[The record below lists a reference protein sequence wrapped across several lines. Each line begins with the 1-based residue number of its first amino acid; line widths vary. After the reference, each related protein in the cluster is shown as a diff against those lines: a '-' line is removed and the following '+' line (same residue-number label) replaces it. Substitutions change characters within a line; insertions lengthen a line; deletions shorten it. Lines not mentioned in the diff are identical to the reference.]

1 MTMEDNKE
9 LIGEVDKTMEPVA
22 EGADNTSEI
31 DRLTMENRIY
41 RAILG
46 NTHAMIF
53 WKDRDSRYVG
63 ANKAFLDYFGFAS
76 EDAIIG
82 KTDVELGVHSDPLQ
96 CLNDEEVVLYEGKSV
111 IRSEGKVLVRGHE
124 REIVASKVPV
134 FDDGEV
140 VGLVGNFRD
149 VTDTNNS
156 FREVIAELNKFR
168 DKQKHFEFYD
178 QLTNVLNRS
187 GIYEVA
193 ADFEEKFMEEQKD
206 FATVYLDIDEFRS
219 FNDSYGYQVGDDLL
233 IKIAR
238 KIESV
243 LDEECAL
250 SRLGSDVFIVLVRF
264 DKEEE
269 IADLMKRMREAVG
282 SIKKVD
288 GYDTDISFSYGYAK
302 YSDFM
307 DIDRLFLEADRK
319 LHERK
324 DEKQ

>member
-1 MTMEDNKE
+1 MIRGGLMEEK
-9 LIGEVDKTMEPVA
+9 DKTDFTEEVEASVA
-22 EGADNTSEI
+22 EMSEI
-31 DRLTMENRIY
+31 ERLSMENRMY
-41 RAILG
+41 KAILE

-53 WKDRDSRYVG
+53 WKDKDRRFIG
-63 ANKAFLDYFGFAS
+63 ANKAFLDYFGFES
-76 EDAIIG
+76 EDVIIG
-82 KTDVELGVHSDPLQ
+82 KTDEEMGWHNEPLHYH
-96 CLNDEEVVLYEGKSV
+96 NDEEIVLYEGKSV
-111 IRSEGKVLVRGHE
+111 IRSEGRVIAKGHE

-149 VTDTNNS
+149 VTDTNDS

-193 ADFEEKFMEEQKD
+193 ADYEEKFLEEQKD
-206 FATVYLDIDEFRS
+206 FAVIYLDIDEFRN
-219 FNDSYGYQVGDDLL
+219 FNDSYGYQFGDDLL
-233 IKIAR
+233 VKIAR

-243 LDEECAL
+243 LDEESEL
-250 SRLGSDVFIVLVRF
+250 SRLGSDVFIILARF
-264 DKEEE
+264 NNEDE
-269 IADLMKRMREAVG
+269 ITSLMKRMREAVG

-302 YSDFM
+302 YADFM
-307 DIDRLFLEADRK
+307 DIDRVFLEADRK

-324 DEKQ
+324 DQNGL